1 MSHFKE
7 NMNELAGR
15 YYGTEEF
22 VDYKADVEAPLPM
35 IYQSGYLTIKDWDMD
50 TDSYLLDFPNDEV
63 RRGFV
68 ALLASN
74 YFKTGESTDAWIIQV
89 VKTMKAGDCNALE
102 KLLTSFLASIP
113 YSQRRKDDEREKER
127 YFQYTFYLIL
137 RMISCFTVFVEK
149 EQSEGRVDCVVETP
163 QYVYIFEFKRDGDA
177 LSALQQIEDKGYAR
191 EYLSDSRKIYQIGCN
206 FSSETGTVDGWKV
219 K

>member
-7 NMNELAGR
+7 NMNELVGR

-163 QYVYIFEFKRDGDA
+163 QYVYIFEFKRDGDV

>member
-1 MSHFKE
+1 
-7 NMNELAGR
+7 MNELVGR

>member
-7 NMNELAGR
+7 NMNELVGR

-68 ALLASN
+68 ALLAFN

-113 YSQRRKDDEREKER
+113 YSQRRKDDEREKE
-127 YFQYTFYLIL
+127 
-137 RMISCFTVFVEK
+137 
-149 EQSEGRVDCVVETP
+149 QSEGRVDCVVETP
-163 QYVYIFEFKRDGDA
+163 LYVYIFEFKRDGDA

>member
-1 MSHFKE
+1 MPHFKE
-7 NMNELAGR
+7 NMNELVGR

-35 IYQSGYLTIKDWDMD
+35 IYQGGYLTIKDWDMD